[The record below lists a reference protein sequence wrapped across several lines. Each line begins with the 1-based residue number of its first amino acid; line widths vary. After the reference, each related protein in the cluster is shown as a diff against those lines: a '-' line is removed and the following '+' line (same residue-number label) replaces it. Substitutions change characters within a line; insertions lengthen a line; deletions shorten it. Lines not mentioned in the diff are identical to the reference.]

1 MLELWSEYGFY
12 LWGITTALV
21 LIALAWLA
29 WNSFAAQPE
38 PEAEAEPG
46 GSGVA
51 ELEARVTA
59 LAEAT
64 PLMQATL
71 GRTLQFF
78 GLVRYADRRGAGFR
92 ARGSQCTRGRLRAL
106 QQRARRLERQA
117 ALGLD
122 LVGQVAA
129 QRGGTVGG
137 DAGARAHGVGAESLE
152 HPF

>member
-78 GLVRYADRRGAGFR
+78 GLVRYADQAGAQAFALAVAN
-92 ARGSQCTRGRLRAL
+92 ARGDGFVLSSS
-106 QQRARRLERQA
+106 
-117 ALGLD
+117 
-122 LVGQVAA
+122 V
-129 QRGGTVGG
+129 RGGLSAKPLSGWASWAKSPLSAEEQSAV
-137 DAGARAHGVGAESLE
+137 AQAREHMESE
-152 HPF
+152 QRV

>member
-12 LWGITTALV
+12 LWGVTTALV

-46 GSGVA
+46 GSGAA

-78 GLVRYADRRGAGFR
+78 GLVRYADPAGAQAFALAVAN
-92 ARGSQCTRGRLRAL
+92 ARGDGFVLSSSI
-106 QQRARRLERQA
+106 
-117 ALGLD
+117 
-122 LVGQVAA
+122 
-129 QRGGTVGG
+129 RGGLSAKPLSGWASWAKSPLSAEEQSAV
-137 DAGARAHGVGAESLE
+137 AQAREHMESE
-152 HPF
+152 QRV

>member
-12 LWGITTALV
+12 LWGVTTALV

-51 ELEARVTA
+51 ELESRVTA

-78 GLVRYADRRGAGFR
+78 GLVRYADQAGAQAFALAVAS
-92 ARGSQCTRGRLRAL
+92 ARGDGFVLSSS
-106 QQRARRLERQA
+106 
-117 ALGLD
+117 
-122 LVGQVAA
+122 V
-129 QRGGTVGG
+129 RGGLSAKPLSGWTSWAKSPLSVEEQS
-137 DAGARAHGVGAESLE
+137 AVAQAREHMESE
-152 HPF
+152 QRV

>member
-46 GSGVA
+46 GSA
-51 ELEARVTA
+51 TKEMEARVTA
-59 LAEAT
+59 LTEAT

-78 GLVRYADRRGAGFR
+78 GLVRYADQAGAQAFALAVAS
-92 ARGSQCTRGRLRAL
+92 ARGDGFVLSSS
-106 QQRARRLERQA
+106 
-117 ALGLD
+117 
-122 LVGQVAA
+122 V
-129 QRGGTVGG
+129 RGGLSAKPLSGWTSWAKSPLSVEEQS
-137 DAGARAHGVGAESLE
+137 AVAQAREHMESE
-152 HPF
+152 QRV

>member
-12 LWGITTALV
+12 LWGVTTALV

-78 GLVRYADRRGAGFR
+78 GLVRYSDPAGAQAFALAVAN
-92 ARGSQCTRGRLRAL
+92 ARGDGFVLSSS
-106 QQRARRLERQA
+106 
-117 ALGLD
+117 
-122 LVGQVAA
+122 V
-129 QRGGTVGG
+129 RGGLSAKPLSGWASWAKSPLSAEEQSAV
-137 DAGARAHGVGAESLE
+137 AQAREHMESE
-152 HPF
+152 QRV

>member
-21 LIALAWLA
+21 LVALAWLA

-38 PEAEAEPG
+38 AEAEADAG

-78 GLVRYADRRGAGFR
+78 GLVRYADPAGAQAFALAVAN
-92 ARGSQCTRGRLRAL
+92 ARGDGFVLSSS
-106 QQRARRLERQA
+106 
-117 ALGLD
+117 
-122 LVGQVAA
+122 V
-129 QRGGTVGG
+129 RGGLSAKPLSGWTTWAKSPLSAEEQSAV
-137 DAGARAHGVGAESLE
+137 AQAREQLESE
-152 HPF
+152 PRA

>member
-21 LIALAWLA
+21 LIALAWLG
-29 WNSFAAQPE
+29 WNSFAVPPE
-38 PEAEAEPG
+38 PEAEGEPAE
-46 GSGVA
+46 SSTA

-78 GLVRYADRRGAGFR
+78 GLRRYADPAGAQAFALAVAN
-92 ARGSQCTRGRLRAL
+92 ARGDGFVLSSS
-106 QQRARRLERQA
+106 
-117 ALGLD
+117 
-122 LVGQVAA
+122 V
-129 QRGGTVGG
+129 RGGL
-137 DAGARAHGVGAESLE
+137 GAKPLSGWTTWAQSPLSAEEQSAVEQAREQLE
-152 HPF
+152 TGQKT

>member
-29 WNSFAAQPE
+29 WNSFATQPE

-46 GSGVA
+46 GSGGA
-51 ELEARVTA
+51 ELEARLNA

-78 GLVRYADRRGAGFR
+78 GLVRYADQAGAQAFALAVAN
-92 ARGSQCTRGRLRAL
+92 ARGDGFVLSSS
-106 QQRARRLERQA
+106 
-117 ALGLD
+117 
-122 LVGQVAA
+122 V
-129 QRGGTVGG
+129 RGGLSAKPLSGWASWAKSPLSAEEQSAV
-137 DAGARAHGVGAESLE
+137 AQAREHMESE
-152 HPF
+152 QRV

>member
-12 LWGITTALV
+12 LWGVTTALV

-51 ELEARVTA
+51 ELEARLNA

-78 GLVRYADRRGAGFR
+78 GLVRYADPAGAQAFALAVAN
-92 ARGSQCTRGRLRAL
+92 ARGDGFVLSSSI
-106 QQRARRLERQA
+106 
-117 ALGLD
+117 
-122 LVGQVAA
+122 
-129 QRGGTVGG
+129 RGGLSAKPLSGWASWAKSPLSVEEQS
-137 DAGARAHGVGAESLE
+137 AVAQAREHMESE
-152 HPF
+152 QRV

>member
-51 ELEARVTA
+51 ELEARLNA

-78 GLVRYADRRGAGFR
+78 GLVRYADPAGAQAFALAVAN
-92 ARGSQCTRGRLRAL
+92 ARGDGFVLSSSI
-106 QQRARRLERQA
+106 
-117 ALGLD
+117 
-122 LVGQVAA
+122 
-129 QRGGTVGG
+129 RGGLSAKPLSGWASWAKSPLSAEEQSAV
-137 DAGARAHGVGAESLE
+137 AQAREHMESE
-152 HPF
+152 QRV

>member
-51 ELEARVTA
+51 ELEARLNA

-78 GLVRYADRRGAGFR
+78 GLVRYADPAGAQAFALAVAN
-92 ARGSQCTRGRLRAL
+92 ARGDGFVLSSS
-106 QQRARRLERQA
+106 
-117 ALGLD
+117 
-122 LVGQVAA
+122 V
-129 QRGGTVGG
+129 RGGLSAKPLSGWASWAKLPLSAEEQSAV
-137 DAGARAHGVGAESLE
+137 AQAREHMESE
-152 HPF
+152 QRV

>member
-51 ELEARVTA
+51 ELEARLNA

-78 GLVRYADRRGAGFR
+78 GLVRYADPAGAQAFALAVAN
-92 ARGSQCTRGRLRAL
+92 ARGDGFVLSSSI
-106 QQRARRLERQA
+106 
-117 ALGLD
+117 
-122 LVGQVAA
+122 
-129 QRGGTVGG
+129 RGGLSAKPLSGWASWAKSPLSVEEQS
-137 DAGARAHGVGAESLE
+137 AVAQAREHMESE
-152 HPF
+152 QRV